1 MANDDGRP
9 VHDLLQKGRHIGDV
23 ILQAIGSRNAP
34 GETMSSQIQTIHLKG
49 GGQLLKQRP
58 PLLPSAVPS
67 MQIQKRLAR
76 GRPLRVIEFDRAG
89 VKALLAQ
96 FSFLHHAS
104 SLFSQNPQTIRM

>member
-1 MANDDGRP
+1 MTTVGLSTTCSRKFATS
-9 VHDLLQKGRHIGDV
+9 GDV

-76 GRPLRVIEFDRAG
+76 DRPLRVIEFDRAG

>member
-1 MANDDGRP
+1 MANDDDRP

-49 GGQLLKQRP
+49 GGQRLKQRP

-76 GRPLRVIEFDRAG
+76 GRPLRVIEFDRA
-89 VKALLAQ
+89 V
-96 FSFLHHAS
+96 
-104 SLFSQNPQTIRM
+104 